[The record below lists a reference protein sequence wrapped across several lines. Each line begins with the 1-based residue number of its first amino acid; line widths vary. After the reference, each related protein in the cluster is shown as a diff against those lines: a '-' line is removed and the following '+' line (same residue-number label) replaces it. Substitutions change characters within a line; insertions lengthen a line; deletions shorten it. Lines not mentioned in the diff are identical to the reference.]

1 MPRVPRGLLLC
12 AALGLLA
19 GPAAGCTRPAAGPK
33 LVRVSGKVFYRDR
46 PVQGALVA
54 FVPNTAAPGV
64 EAAQGYT
71 GGDGAFTLTCP
82 NRGPGAVP
90 GEYKVTVSFPG
101 GDTGKVPPQYGSLE
115 KTPFQK
121 VEVPEGGTDRLVLTL
136 VD

>member
-1 MPRVPRGLLLC
+1 MAGLAVGC
-12 AALGLLA
+12 AR
-19 GPAAGCTRPAAGPK
+19 TTAGPK
-33 LVRVSGKVFYRDR
+33 LVRVSGKVFYRNR

-71 GGDGAFTLTCP
+71 GEDGAFTLKCP

-101 GDTGKVPPQYGSLE
+101 DAGKVPPQYGSLE

-121 VEVPEGGTDRLVLTL
+121 VEVPEGGTDRLALTL